1 MSQHPHGMSDIGDL
15 IQSAEVY
22 ECFDGNTVEVDIM
35 LDYLTANRITPRY
48 IYREIIEHIQS
59 QPRKFAPLIELD
71 LFADV
76 HSVAAGIDPGA
87 DGPRERICRLC
98 ATEVL
103 LWGLKDWWIRERKKG
118 FLDESVTLRKDCPDG
133 SSCHHQG
140 EHAHAKEFNHIIHP
154 PEPEPQDVAHDH
166 REQSDPV
173 SIPTQPDH
181 VAHTQPDQPPQT
193 QPDTSSHLS
202 MGNSEADVAA
212 VLMGIDAAPPLASD
226 DGFEHLQGYPD
237 PVEPLF

>member
-1 MSQHPHGMSDIGDL
+1 M
-15 IQSAEVY
+15 
-22 ECFDGNTVEVDIM
+22 
-35 LDYLTANRITPRY
+35 
-48 IYREIIEHIQS
+48 
-59 QPRKFAPLIELD
+59 PLIELD

-118 FLDESVTLRKDCPDG
+118 FLDESVTIRKDCPDG

-140 EHAHAKEFNHIIHP
+140 EHGQCLYPRSHLNLAYTVFLYSTCERVYVLPIKIALIHLLIIPIAVNHIIHP

-166 REQSDPV
+166 PERRDPV

-181 VAHTQPDQPPQT
+181 VAHTRPEQPPQT

-212 VLMGIDAAPPLASD
+212 VLLGIDAAPPPASD